1 MGVILNGKR
10 NYEYLSEFIGA
21 TLIQYIPSLAGMVYI
36 ERYGDFDTSNYPL
49 VNIMLQSI
57 SNEKRDGVSSTN
69 SCTVQIMVLDDTS
82 EKGNGNSSSSKA
94 KILGIIGKID
104 NLFSKQLNY
113 KLQYNEKVIGSFT
126 SPQIEFTSNKVYNAS
141 GVVGGALT
149 IDYSIVEENDNL
161 YEEIIEEMGAKV
173 EVDGRVYFWNE
184 LN

>member
-94 KILGIIGKID
+94 KILG
-104 NLFSKQLNY
+104 Y
-113 KLQYNEKVIGSFT
+113 
-126 SPQIEFTSNKVYNAS
+126 
-141 GVVGGALT
+141 
-149 IDYSIVEENDNL
+149 
-161 YEEIIEEMGAKV
+161 
-173 EVDGRVYFWNE
+173 R
-184 LN
+184 